1 MQIFVKTLTGKTITL
16 EVEAS
21 DTIENVKAKIQ
32 DKEGIPPDQQRLI
45 FAGKQLED
53 GRTLSDYNIQ
63 KESTLHL
70 VLRLRGGMQIFVKT
84 LTGKTITLE
93 VEASDTIEN
102 VKAKIQDKE
111 GIPPDQQRLIF
122 AGNDYN
128 IQKEST
134 LHLVLRLRGGMQ
146 IFVKTLTG
154 KTITLEV
161 EASDTIENVKA
172 KIQDKEG
179 IPPDQQR
186 LIFAGKQ
193 LEDGRTLS
201 DYNIQKE
208 STLHLVLRLRGGMQI
223 FVKTLTG
230 KTITLEVEGSDTIEN
245 VKAKIQDKEGIPP
258 DQQRL
263 IFAGKQLEDGR
274 TLSDYNIQKESTLHL
289 VLRLRGGM
297 QIFVKTLTGKTIT
310 LEVEGSDTIENVKAK
325 IQDKEGIP
333 PDQQRLI
340 FAGKQLED
348 GRTLSDYNIQKE
360 STLHLVLRLR
370 GGMQIFVKTL
380 TGKTITLEVEA
391 SDTIENVKAKIQDKE
406 GIPPDQ
412 QRLIFAGKQLEDG
425 RTLSDYNIQKEST
438 LHLVLRLRGGMQIFV
453 KTLTG
458 KTITLEVEA
467 SDTIENVKAKI
478 QDKEGIPPDQQRLIF
493 AGKQLEDGRTL
504 SDYNIQKESTLHLVL
519 RLRGGN

>member
-16 EVEAS
+16 EVEPS
-21 DTIENVKAKIQ
+21 DSIDNVKAKIQ

-93 VEASDTIEN
+93 VEPSDSI
-102 VKAKIQDKE
+102 D
-111 GIPPDQQRLIF
+111 
-122 AGNDYN
+122 
-128 IQKEST
+128 
-134 LHLVLRLRGGMQ
+134 
-146 IFVKTLTG
+146 
-154 KTITLEV
+154 
-161 EASDTIENVKA
+161 NVKA

-208 STLHLVLRLRGGMQI
+208 STLHLVLRLRGGSGMQI

-230 KTITLEVEGSDTIEN
+230 KTITLDVDSSDTIET
-245 VKAKIQDKEGIPP
+245 VKQKIQDKEGIPP

-274 TLSDYNIQKESTLHL
+274 TLADYNIQKESTLHL
-289 VLRLRGGM
+289 VLRLRGGSGM

-310 LEVEGSDTIENVKAK
+310 LDVDSSDTIETVKQK

-348 GRTLSDYNIQKE
+348 GRTLADYNIQKE

-370 GGMQIFVKTL
+370 GGL
-380 TGKTITLEVEA
+380 
-391 SDTIENVKAKIQDKE
+391 
-406 GIPPDQ
+406 
-412 QRLIFAGKQLEDG
+412 
-425 RTLSDYNIQKEST
+425 
-438 LHLVLRLRGGMQIFV
+438 
-453 KTLTG
+453 
-458 KTITLEVEA
+458 
-467 SDTIENVKAKI
+467 
-478 QDKEGIPPDQQRLIF
+478 
-493 AGKQLEDGRTL
+493 
-504 SDYNIQKESTLHLVL
+504 
-519 RLRGGN
+519 